1 MVTNSFV
8 TPTYGVPALEMDRG
22 EGVYLFDTNGKR
34 YLDFAAGIAVNA
46 LGHGHPTL
54 VRALKQQADQ
64 LWHTS
69 NLYRIPG
76 QERLAQRLCEA
87 SFADRVQ
94 FCNSGA
100 EAVEGCVKYARKYQ
114 HSIGQAQRYRV
125 ITFDGSFHGRTL
137 ATIAAAKGKKLV
149 EGFGPEV
156 DGFDLVPF
164 GNLNAVRDAIG
175 DETAAILVE
184 PVQGEGGIRPAHL
197 SFLQDLRATCD
208 EFGLLLIMDEI
219 QCGVGRSGK
228 LFAHEWAGV
237 TPDLMAVAK
246 GIGGGFPMGAILST
260 LAAAQ
265 GMTAG
270 THGTTYGGNP
280 LAMAVGNALLD
291 EVLADGFLD
300 QVDLVARQLWFAL
313 LDLQARH
320 PGMIDQV
327 RGAGLMLG
335 VRLNDTVTN
344 GAVVD
349 ALRAGGLLTVPAGDN
364 VVRVLPPLIITPDH
378 VAEAIEIFDTT
389 LSSL

>member
-1 MVTNSFV
+1 M
-8 TPTYGVPALEMDRG
+8 
-22 EGVYLFDTNGKR
+22 
-34 YLDFAAGIAVNA
+34 
-46 LGHGHPTL
+46 
-54 VRALKQQADQ
+54 KQQADQ

-184 PVQGEGGIRPAHL
+184 PVQGEGRHTPGSIELP
-197 SFLQDLRATCD
+197 SGSTCD
-208 EFGLLLIMDEI
+208 L
-219 QCGVGRSGK
+219 
-228 LFAHEWAGV
+228 
-237 TPDLMAVAK
+237 
-246 GIGGGFPMGAILST
+246 
-260 LAAAQ
+260 
-265 GMTAG
+265 
-270 THGTTYGGNP
+270 
-280 LAMAVGNALLD
+280 
-291 EVLADGFLD
+291 
-300 QVDLVARQLWFAL
+300 
-313 LDLQARH
+313 
-320 PGMIDQV
+320 
-327 RGAGLMLG
+327 
-335 VRLNDTVTN
+335 
-344 GAVVD
+344 
-349 ALRAGGLLTVPAGDN
+349 
-364 VVRVLPPLIITPDH
+364 
-378 VAEAIEIFDTT
+378 
-389 LSSL
+389 

>member
-1 MVTNSFV
+1 
-8 TPTYGVPALEMDRG
+8 
-22 EGVYLFDTNGKR
+22 
-34 YLDFAAGIAVNA
+34 
-46 LGHGHPTL
+46 
-54 VRALKQQADQ
+54 
-64 LWHTS
+64 
-69 NLYRIPG
+69 
-76 QERLAQRLCEA
+76 
-87 SFADRVQ
+87 
-94 FCNSGA
+94 
-100 EAVEGCVKYARKYQ
+100 
-114 HSIGQAQRYRV
+114 
-125 ITFDGSFHGRTL
+125 
-137 ATIAAAKGKKLV
+137 
-149 EGFGPEV
+149 
-156 DGFDLVPF
+156 
-164 GNLNAVRDAIG
+164 
-175 DETAAILVE
+175 
-184 PVQGEGGIRPAHL
+184 
-197 SFLQDLRATCD
+197 
-208 EFGLLLIMDEI
+208 MDEI

-228 LFAHEWAGV
+228 LFAHEWAGI

-320 PGMIDQV
+320 PGMIDLV

-335 VRLNDTVTN
+335 VKLNDSITN
-344 GAVVD
+344 GVVVD

-378 VAEAIEIFDTT
+378 VAEAIKVFDTT